1 MFADILIILLIR
13 YTGFFEFLLIYMRV
27 YKLFKSFLFS
37 IAAFA

>member
-13 YTGFFEFLLIYMRV
+13 YTGFLSFLINMRV
-27 YKLFKSFLFS
+27 YKLFKSFFFA